1 VTEAQQRYRRL
12 GKYELHQ
19 LLGEGAMG
27 IVWKAYDT
35 VLRRFVALKLLSSS
49 FRKTKDMQERFLR
62 EARAA
67 GAIQHAN
74 IVTVYDLGESD
85 GQLYIAME
93 LVEGRDLSDM
103 IALRDPLALERKL
116 DITIEVLAGLHFA
129 HQRGVIHRDVKPS
142 NVRVMPDGR
151 IKIMDFGIARLQK
164 ADATGSG
171 AIVGT
176 PTYMAPEQ
184 ITNGAITPA
193 TDVFSVGC
201 MLYELLCYQR
211 PFEAESVHGVLYQ
224 VLTTEP
230 RPLRTV
236 APSIPAALERVVAKA
251 MNKVPHERYESAGQ
265 MMSTLQ
271 QIRAALSGADE
282 EATQPLGRW
291 TPLPRPM
298 LKLITHASMKARL
311 AVLGALAAVVLLLL
325 YAPSQPGQDSTAVA
339 VAPVLP
345 NPPAAQPSA
354 SGLTPTAPPTAPGRA
369 SRGLAANPDA
379 PPVSLAVST
388 RRDSALAARDRAI
401 GAGAQKNSVPS
412 LLLAQT
418 MLEASDRALQRGDQ
432 SLALRGYVES
442 AERYGQARE
451 EARTMEREA
460 RRIVE
465 RVTPLVQAIPTG
477 RAAANAGVYL
487 ARAESLLTQ
496 QDFTLAKMAAQSAE
510 QIGIDAGIAPP
521 STQPAD
527 PRAAIDVLLSD
538 LERALASE
546 RISNIRVLYPGLTD
560 ADQRA
565 WESFFRDW
573 NQITAKF
580 TIEDFDARGAT
591 ATGNVRAQFQYVPA
605 AGGAP
610 RINRRRFAMRFE
622 KRDVG
627 WRLAGVSELK

>member
-1 VTEAQQRYRRL
+1 MSDAQQRYRRL

-35 VLRRFVALKLLSSS
+35 VLRRYVALKLLSAS

-74 IVTVYDLGESD
+74 IVTVYDLGESE
-85 GQLYIAME
+85 GQLFIAME

-116 DITIEVLAGLHFA
+116 DITIEVLTGLHFA

-164 ADATGSG
+164 ADTTGSG

-201 MLYELLCYQR
+201 LLYELLCYQR

-265 MMSTLQ
+265 MMATLQ

-291 TPLPRPM
+291 TPLPRPV
-298 LKLITHASMKARL
+298 LKLITHASMRARL
-311 AVLGALAAVVLLLL
+311 AVLGALAAVVVLLL
-325 YAPSQPGQDSTAVA
+325 YAPAPPADEPSNGAAGSPVTVPPATQPG
-339 VAPVLP
+339 
-345 NPPAAQPSA
+345 
-354 SGLTPTAPPTAPGRA
+354 
-369 SRGLAANPDA
+369 GLAAPPPAPNG
-379 PPVSLAVST
+379 PPVSLAVSV

-401 GAGAQKNSVPS
+401 SAGAQKNSVPS

-418 MLEASDRALQRGDQ
+418 MLETSDRALQRGDQ

-442 AERYGQARE
+442 AQHYDQARD
-451 EARTMEREA
+451 EARAMDREA
-460 RRIVE
+460 QHMIE
-465 RVTPLVQAIPTG
+465 RVSPVVQALPTG
-477 RAAANAGVYL
+477 RAASNAGVFL
-487 ARAESLLTQ
+487 ARAESLLRA

-521 STQPAD
+521 SAQPPD
-527 PRAAIDVLLSD
+527 PRGAIDVLLSD
-538 LERALASE
+538 LGRALSSQ
-546 RISNIRVLYPGLTD
+546 RISNIRVLYPGLTED
-560 ADQRA
+560 ERRG
-565 WESFFRDW
+565 WEAFFREW

-580 TIEDFDARGAT
+580 TIEDFKVQGST
-591 ATGNVRAQFQYVPA
+591 ANGNVRATFEYVPER
-605 AGGAP
+605 GGAP
-610 RINRRRFAMRFE
+610 RVDRRRFAMRFE
-622 KRDVG
+622 RKEVG
-627 WRLAGVSELK
+627 WRLTAVTELK

>member
-1 VTEAQQRYRRL
+1 MAEPVSDAPQQRYRRL

-35 VLRRFVALKLLSSS
+35 VLRRYVALKLLSSS

-74 IVTVYDLGESD
+74 IVTVYDLGESE

-103 IALRDPLALERKL
+103 ITLRDPLALERKL
-116 DITIEVLAGLHFA
+116 DITIEVLTGLHFA

-151 IKIMDFGIARLQK
+151 VKIMDFGIARLQK

-211 PFEAESVHGVLYQ
+211 PFEAESIHGVLYQ

-271 QIRAALSGADE
+271 QIRSALSGADD

-291 TPLPRPM
+291 TPLPQPL
-298 LKLITHASMKARL
+298 LKLITHASMRARL

-325 YAPSQPGQDSTAVA
+325 FSPGQSNDSQASA
-339 VAPVLP
+339 VLP
-345 NPPAAQPSA
+345 PPAAIPPAPVMPQDV
-354 SGLTPTAPPTAPGRA
+354 TPPTVTEA
-369 SRGLAANPDA
+369 
-379 PPVSLAVST
+379 PVSMFVTS
-388 RRDSALAARDRAI
+388 RRDSAFAAQERAVA
-401 GAGAQKNSVPS
+401 AGARKNSVPAWI
-412 LLLAQT
+412 LA
-418 MLEASDRALQRGDQ
+418 ESIFGASEQALQAGDQ
-432 SLALRGYVES
+432 SRAIRGYVE
-442 AERYGQARE
+442 AVAQYTHARDQAR
-451 EARTMEREA
+451 AMDREA
-460 RRIVE
+460 RLMLQ
-465 RVTPLVQAIPTG
+465 RVTPVVQALPTG
-477 RAAANAGVYL
+477 AAAANAAIFL
-487 ARAESLLTQ
+487 ARAESLLREK
-496 QDFTLAKMAAQSAE
+496 DFTLAKVAAQSAE
-510 QIGIDAGIAPP
+510 QVGVDAGVAPP
-521 STQPAD
+521 SAQPAN
-527 PRAAIDVLLSD
+527 PRAAVDVLLSD
-538 LERALASE
+538 LGRALASQ
-546 RISNIRVLYPGLTD
+546 RIANLRVLYPGLTD
-560 ADQRA
+560 EERRG
-565 WESFFRDW
+565 WETFFRNW
-573 NQITAKF
+573 NQISAKF
-580 TIEDFDARGAT
+580 SIDNFQLLPNTIT
-591 ATGNVRAQFQYVPA
+591 ASGDVRATFEYVPA

-610 RINRRRFAMRFE
+610 RMDRRRFAMRFE
-622 KRDVG
+622 KKEVG
-627 WRLAGVSELK
+627 WRLAGVNELK

>member
-1 VTEAQQRYRRL
+1 VSDAPQRYRRL

-35 VLRRFVALKLLSSS
+35 VLRRYVALKLLSAS
-49 FRKTKDMQERFLR
+49 FRKTKDMHERFLR

-74 IVTVYDLGESD
+74 IVTVYDLGESE
-85 GQLYIAME
+85 GQLFIAME

-116 DITIEVLAGLHFA
+116 DIAIEVLIGLHFA

-151 IKIMDFGIARLQK
+151 VKIMDFGIARLQK

-211 PFEAESVHGVLYQ
+211 PFEAESIHGVLYQ

-298 LKLITHASMKARL
+298 LKLITHASMKARI
-311 AVLGALAAVVLLLL
+311 AVLGALAVVVLLLV
-325 YAPSQPGQDSTAVA
+325 YAPGQTAEDGSSGVTVNPPPAPTGLVA
-339 VAPVLP
+339 
-345 NPPAAQPSA
+345 PPAA
-354 SGLTPTAPPTAPGRA
+354 PPGA
-369 SRGLAANPDA
+369 
-379 PPVSLAVST
+379 PVSMAVST
-388 RRDSALAARDRAI
+388 RRDSAAAARERAI
-401 GAGAQKNSVPS
+401 AAGAEKNSVPA
-412 LLLAQT
+412 LIMAQS
-418 MLEASDRALQRGDQ
+418 MFEGADQALQRGNQ
-432 SLALRGYVES
+432 SLALRGYVE
-442 AERYGQARE
+442 AAQQYGRARD
-451 EARTMEREA
+451 EARAMDREA
-460 RRIVE
+460 QQMIA
-465 RVTPLVQAIPTG
+465 RVSPVVQALPTG
-477 RAAANAGVYL
+477 RAASNAGVFL
-487 ARAESLLTQ
+487 ARAESLLHE
-496 QDFTLAKMAAQSAE
+496 QDFTLAKVAAQSAE

-521 STQPAD
+521 SAQPAEA
-527 PRAAIDVLLSD
+527 RAAVDVLLSD
-538 LERALASE
+538 LGRALASQ

-560 ADQRA
+560 SERRG
-565 WESFFRDW
+565 WEAFFRDW

-580 TIEDFDARGAT
+580 TIEDFKLQGAT
-591 ATGNVRAQFQYVPA
+591 ATANVRATFEYVPA
-605 AGGAP
+605 LGGAP
-610 RINRRRFAMRFE
+610 RVDRRGFAMRFE
-622 KRDVG
+622 RKDVG
-627 WRLAGVSELK
+627 WRLATVTELK

>member
-1 VTEAQQRYRRL
+1 VSDAPQRYRRL

-35 VLRRFVALKLLSSS
+35 VLRRYVALKLLSAS

-74 IVTVYDLGESD
+74 IVTVYDLGESE
-85 GQLYIAME
+85 GQLFIAME

-116 DITIEVLAGLHFA
+116 DITIEVLSGLQFA

-151 IKIMDFGIARLQK
+151 VKIMDFGIARLQK
-164 ADATGSG
+164 ADTTGSG

-271 QIRAALSGADE
+271 QIRSALSGADD

-291 TPLPRPM
+291 TPLPQPM
-298 LKLITHASMKARL
+298 LKLITHAPMKWRL
-311 AVLGALAAVVLLLL
+311 AVLGALAAVVLLLV
-325 YAPSQPGQDSTAVA
+325 YAPSQSASDEANAVFA
-339 VAPVLP
+339 
-345 NPPAAQPSA
+345 NPPAPAPI
-354 SGLTPTAPPTAPGRA
+354 GLAPP
-369 SRGLAANPDA
+369 
-379 PPVSLAVST
+379 PPVPDGAPVSVGVSI

-401 GAGAQKNSVPS
+401 TAGALKNSVPAMI
-412 LLLAQT
+412 LAET
-418 MLEASDRALQRGDQ
+418 MFQASEQALQAGDQ
-432 SLALRGYVES
+432 SRALRGYVD
-442 AERYGQARE
+442 AVAHYGRARE
-451 EARTMEREA
+451 EARAMDREA
-460 RRIVE
+460 QRMVQ
-465 RVTPLVQAIPTG
+465 RVTPLVQAIPAG
-477 RAAANAGVYL
+477 PAAGNAAIFL
-487 ARAESLLTQ
+487 ARAESLLHQ
-496 QDFTLAKMAAQSAE
+496 QDFTLAKVAAQSAE

-521 STQPAD
+521 TPQPANV
-527 PRAAIDVLLSD
+527 RAAVDVLLAD
-538 LERALASE
+538 LGRALASE
-546 RISNIRVLYPGLTD
+546 RIANIRVLYPGLTD
-560 ADQRA
+560 QERRG
-565 WESFFRDW
+565 WEAFFREW
-573 NQITAKF
+573 NQITARF
-580 TIEDFDARGAT
+580 TIDEFRVTGGT
-591 ATGNVRAQFQYVPA
+591 ATGEVRATFQYVPA

-610 RINRRRFAMRFE
+610 RVDRRRFAMRFE
-622 KRDVG
+622 RKDVG
-627 WRLAGVSELK
+627 WRLAGVSEMR

>member
-1 VTEAQQRYRRL
+1 MSGAPPPPPSPLPPPFPPQRYRRL

-27 IVWKAYDT
+27 IVWKSYDT
-35 VLRRFVALKLLSSS
+35 VLRRYVALKLLSAS
-49 FRKTKDMQERFLR
+49 FRKTRDMQERFLR

-74 IVTVYDLGESD
+74 IVTVYDLGEAE

-116 DITIEVLAGLHFA
+116 DITIEVLDGLHFA

-142 NVRVMPDGR
+142 NVRVMTDGR

-164 ADATGSG
+164 AESTGSG
-171 AIVGT
+171 SIVGT

-265 MMSTLQ
+265 MMSMLQ

-291 TPLPRPM
+291 TPLPRPV
-298 LKLITHASMKARL
+298 LKLITHASMRARL
-311 AVLGALAAVVLLLL
+311 AVLGALAAVVVLLL
-325 YAPSQPGQDSTAVA
+325 YAPGQPAAEPGNAGGGTNPSVSAPPPGA
-339 VAPVLP
+339 GGLVAP
-345 NPPAAQPSA
+345 PSA
-354 SGLTPTAPPTAPGRA
+354 AGVE
-369 SRGLAANPDA
+369 
-379 PPVSLAVST
+379 PVSIAVST

-401 GAGAQKNSVPS
+401 AAGAQKNTVPA
-412 LLLAQT
+412 LLLAET
-418 MLEASDRALQRGDQ
+418 MFQASEQALQRGDQ
-432 SLALRGYVES
+432 SLALRGYVE
-442 AERYGQARE
+442 AAQRFGHARD
-451 EARTMEREA
+451 EARAMDREA
-460 RRIVE
+460 QRMIE
-465 RVTPLVQAIPTG
+465 RVTPVVQAIPTG
-477 RAAANAGVYL
+477 RAAANAGVFL
-487 ARAESLLTQ
+487 ARAESLLRQ
-496 QDFTLAKMAAQSAE
+496 QDFTLAKVSAQSAE

-521 STQPAD
+521 STQPPEA
-527 PRAAIDVLLSD
+527 RAAVDVLLDD
-538 LERALASE
+538 LGRALASE

-560 ADQRA
+560 AERRG
-565 WESFFRDW
+565 WEAFFREW

-580 TIEDFDARGAT
+580 TVEDFKVQGAT
-591 ATGNVRAQFQYVPA
+591 ATGNVHATFEYVPA
-605 AGGAP
+605 PGGAP
-610 RINRRRFAMRFE
+610 RVDRRQFAMRFE
-622 KRDVG
+622 KKDAG
-627 WRLAGVSELK
+627 WRLAAVTELK

>member
-1 VTEAQQRYRRL
+1 VSDAQQRYRRL

-35 VLRRFVALKLLSSS
+35 VLRRYVALKLLSAS
-49 FRKTKDMQERFLR
+49 FRKTKDMHERFLR

-67 GAIQHAN
+67 GALQHAN
-74 IVTVYDLGESD
+74 IVTVYDLGESE

-116 DITIEVLAGLHFA
+116 DITIELLTGLHFA

-151 IKIMDFGIARLQK
+151 VKIMDFGIARLQK

-265 MMSTLQ
+265 MMATVQ
-271 QIRAALSGADE
+271 QIRSALSGADD

-291 TPLPRPM
+291 TPLPKPV
-298 LKLITHASMKARL
+298 LKLITHASMRARL

-325 YAPSQPGQDSTAVA
+325 FSPSQPGDNEANAVLAPPPVIPPAPTTPLIVPPTVTEAPVSVA
-339 VAPVLP
+339 V
-345 NPPAAQPSA
+345 SI
-354 SGLTPTAPPTAPGRA
+354 
-369 SRGLAANPDA
+369 
-379 PPVSLAVST
+379 
-388 RRDSALAARDRAI
+388 RRDSAFAARDRALA
-401 GAGAQKNSVPS
+401 AGALKNSVPAWI
-412 LLLAQT
+412 LAESIFQ
-418 MLEASDRALQRGDQ
+418 ASEQALQAADQ
-432 SLALRGYVES
+432 SRAIRGYVE
-442 AERYGQARE
+442 AESQYARAREQARV
-451 EARTMEREA
+451 MNREA
-460 RRIVE
+460 RLMVE
-465 RVTPLVQAIPTG
+465 RVAPVVQALPTG
-477 RAAANAGVYL
+477 AAAANAGIFL
-487 ARAESLLTQ
+487 ARAESLLRE
-496 QDFTLAKMAAQSAE
+496 QDFTLAKVAAQSAE

-521 STQPAD
+521 SPQPAS
-527 PRAAIDVLLSD
+527 PRAAVNVLLSD
-538 LERALASE
+538 LGRALASQ
-546 RISNIRVLYPGLTD
+546 RIANLRVLYRGLTEEE
-560 ADQRA
+560 RRG
-565 WESFFRDW
+565 WEAFFRDW
-573 NQITAKF
+573 NQISAKF
-580 TIEDFDARGAT
+580 TVDNFRVQPNAIS
-591 ATGNVRAQFQYVPA
+591 ATGDVRAIFEYVPA

-610 RINRRRFAMRFE
+610 RVDRRRFAMRFE
-622 KRDVG
+622 KKDVG
-627 WRLAGVSELK
+627 WRLAAVNELK

>member
-1 VTEAQQRYRRL
+1 MTDSQQRYRRL

-35 VLRRFVALKLLSSS
+35 VLRRYVALKLLSSS

-74 IVTVYDLGESD
+74 IVTVYDLGESE

-116 DITIEVLAGLHFA
+116 DITMEVLAGLHFA

-142 NVRVMPDGR
+142 NVRIMPDGR

-184 ITNGAITPA
+184 ITNGAITAA

-201 MLYELLCYQR
+201 LLYELLCYRR

-298 LKLITHASMKARL
+298 LKLITHASMRARL
-311 AVLGALAAVVLLLL
+311 AVLGALAAVVVLLL
-325 YAPSQPGQDSTAVA
+325 YAPG
-339 VAPVLP
+339 
-345 NPPAAQPSA
+345 PPAEEPGGAATTIPPAQHVAGGGGP
-354 SGLTPTAPPTAPGRA
+354 GAPGGPG
-369 SRGLAANPDA
+369 GLAA
-379 PPVSLAVST
+379 PPPPPRTALVSLAVSS

-401 GAGAQKNSVPS
+401 TAGAQKNSVPS

-418 MLEASDRALQRGDQ
+418 MLETSDRALERGDQ

-442 AERYGQARE
+442 AQRYAQARD
-451 EARTMEREA
+451 EARAMEREA
-460 RRIVE
+460 QHMIQ
-465 RVTPLVQAIPTG
+465 RVTPVVQALPAG
-477 RAAANAGVYL
+477 RAAANAGVFL
-487 ARAESLLTQ
+487 ARAESLLRE
-496 QDFTLAKMAAQSAE
+496 QDYTLAKVAAQSAE

-527 PRAAIDVLLSD
+527 ARGAIDVLLDD
-538 LERALASE
+538 LGRALASQ
-546 RISNIRVLYPGLTD
+546 RISNLRVLYPGLTEEE
-560 ADQRA
+560 RRS
-565 WESFFRDW
+565 WEAFFREW

-580 TIEDFDARGAT
+580 TVEDFKTQGAS
-591 ATGNVRAQFQYVPA
+591 ATGNVRALFQYVPA
-605 AGGAP
+605 HGGAP
-610 RINRRRFAMRFE
+610 RMDRRRFAMRFE
-622 KRDVG
+622 KKDAG
-627 WRLAGVSELK
+627 WRLAAVTELK

>member
-1 VTEAQQRYRRL
+1 MANQVSDAPPSAASQSPQRYRRL

-35 VLRRFVALKLLSSS
+35 VLRRYVALKLLSSS

-74 IVTVYDLGESD
+74 IVTVYDLGESE
-85 GQLYIAME
+85 GQLFIAME

-298 LKLITHASMKARL
+298 LKLITHTSMRARL
-311 AVLGALAAVVLLLL
+311 AVLGALATVVLLLV
-325 YAPSQPGQDSTAVA
+325 YAPSGPVPDQPR
-339 VAPVLP
+339 VL
-345 NPPAAQPSA
+345 
-354 SGLTPTAPPTAPGRA
+354 TAPPPAGA
-369 SRGLAANPDA
+369 SRGAALAAPTPPPRPNTA
-379 PPVSLAVST
+379 PVSMAVSW
-388 RRDSALAARDRAI
+388 RRDSALAARDRAVA
-401 GAGAQKNSVPS
+401 AGAEKNSVPS
-412 LLLAQT
+412 LLFAQT
-418 MLEASDRALQRGDQ
+418 VLEASDHALQRGDQ
-432 SLALRGYVES
+432 SLAVRGYVE
-442 AERYGQARE
+442 AAQRYDKARQ
-451 EARTMEREA
+451 EARDMEREA
-460 RRIVE
+460 EHMIQ
-465 RVTPLVQAIPTG
+465 RVTPVVQAIPAG
-477 RAAANAGVYL
+477 RAASNAGVFL
-487 ARAESLLTQ
+487 ARAESLLQ
-496 QDFTLAKMAAQSAE
+496 VQDFTLAKVAAQGAE
-510 QIGIDAGIAPP
+510 QIGVDAGVAPP
-521 STQPAD
+521 SVQPSDA
-527 PRAAIDVLLSD
+527 RQAIDVLLED
-538 LERALASE
+538 LSRALSSQ
-546 RISNIRVLYPGLTD
+546 RISNLRVLYPGITPEE
-560 ADQRA
+560 RSS
-565 WESFFRDW
+565 WEKFFHNW
-573 NQITAKF
+573 NHITAKF
-580 TIEDFDARGAT
+580 TVEDFKAEGVT
-591 ATGNVRAQFQYVPA
+591 ANGNVRAMLQYVPA
-605 AGGAP
+605 SGGAP
-610 RINRRRFAMRFE
+610 RVDRRRFAMRFE
-622 KRDVG
+622 KKEVG
-627 WRLAGVSELK
+627 WRLAGVTEIK

>member
-1 VTEAQQRYRRL
+1 MSDAQQRYRRL

-35 VLRRFVALKLLSSS
+35 VLRRYVALKLLSSS
-49 FRKTKDMQERFLR
+49 FRKTTDMQERFLR

-74 IVTVYDLGESD
+74 IVTVYDLGEAE

-116 DITIEVLAGLHFA
+116 DITIEVLAGLQFA

-265 MMSTLQ
+265 MMSMLQ

-291 TPLPRPM
+291 TPLPRPV
-298 LKLITHASMKARL
+298 LKLISHASMRARL
-311 AVLGALAAVVLLLL
+311 AVLAALAFVVLLLL
-325 YAPSQPGQDSTAVA
+325 YAPSQSGQDSSGGA
-339 VAPVLP
+339 APILP
-345 NPPAAQPSA
+345 NPPQPSG
-354 SGLTPTAPPTAPGRA
+354 GLVAPP
-369 SRGLAANPDA
+369 AANPDA

-388 RRDSALAARDRAI
+388 RRDSALASRDRAI
-401 GAGAQKNSVPS
+401 AGGAQKNSVPS

-418 MLEASDRALQRGDQ
+418 ILEASDRALQRGDQ

-442 AERYGQARE
+442 YQRYGQARE
-451 EARTMEREA
+451 EARGMEREA
-460 RRIVE
+460 QHMIE
-465 RVTPLVQAIPTG
+465 RVAPLVQAIPAG
-477 RAAANAGVYL
+477 PAASNAGVYL
-487 ARAESLLTQ
+487 ARAESLLSQ
-496 QDFTLAKMAAQSAE
+496 QDFTLAKMAAQNAE

-521 STQPAD
+521 STQPPD

-538 LERALASE
+538 LGRALASQ

-560 ADQRA
+560 SERRGWDA
-565 WESFFRDW
+565 FFRDW
-573 NQITAKF
+573 EQITAKF
-580 TIEDFDARGAT
+580 VTEDFKLQGPSAT
-591 ATGNVRAQFQYVPA
+591 ANVRATFEYVPA
-605 AGGAP
+605 RGGAP
-610 RINRRRFAMRFE
+610 RVDRRRFAMRFE
-622 KRDVG
+622 RKDVG
-627 WRLAGVSELK
+627 WRLAAVTELK

>member
-1 VTEAQQRYRRL
+1 VSDAQQRYRRL

-35 VLRRFVALKLLSSS
+35 VLRRYVALKLLSAS

-67 GAIQHAN
+67 GGIQHPN
-74 IVTVYDLGESD
+74 IVTVYDLGESE
-85 GQLYIAME
+85 GQLFIAME

-116 DITIEVLAGLHFA
+116 DIAIEVLTGLHFA

-151 IKIMDFGIARLQK
+151 VKIMDFGIARLQK

-282 EATQPLGRW
+282 AATQPLGRW
-291 TPLPRPM
+291 TPLPRPV

-325 YAPSQPGQDSTAVA
+325 YAPGQSAEDQSSRAV
-339 VAPVLP
+339 V
-345 NPPAAQPSA
+345 NPPAA
-354 SGLTPTAPPTAPGRA
+354 PPAIPAGT
-369 SRGLAANPDA
+369 
-379 PPVSLAVST
+379 PVSLAVSS
-388 RRDSALAARDRAI
+388 RRDSAVAARERALA
-401 GAGAQKNSVPS
+401 AGAQKNSVPA
-412 LLLAQT
+412 LILAQSVF
-418 MLEASDRALQRGDQ
+418 EASDQALRRGDQ
-432 SLALRGYVES
+432 SLALRGYVE
-442 AERYGQARE
+442 AAQQYGRARD
-451 EARTMEREA
+451 EARAMDREA
-460 RRIVE
+460 QHMIE
-465 RVTPLVQAIPTG
+465 RVSPVVQAIPTG
-477 RAAANAGVYL
+477 RVAANAGVLL
-487 ARAESLLTQ
+487 ARAESLLRQ
-496 QDFTLAKMAAQSAE
+496 QDFTLAKVAAQSAE
-510 QIGIDAGIAPP
+510 QVGIDAGIAPP
-521 STQPAD
+521 STQPPD
-527 PRAAIDVLLSD
+527 PRGAVDVLLSD
-538 LERALASE
+538 LARALASE
-546 RISNIRVLYPGLTD
+546 RIANLRVLYPGLTD
-560 ADQRA
+560 PERRSWQK
-565 WESFFRDW
+565 FFRDW
-573 NQITAKF
+573 NKITAKF
-580 TIEDFDARGAT
+580 TLEDFKVQGAT
-591 ATGNVRAQFQYVPA
+591 ATGNVRAMFEYVPA

-610 RINRRRFAMRFE
+610 RVDRRGFAMRFE
-622 KRDVG
+622 RKEVG
-627 WRLAGVSELK
+627 WRLATVTELK

>member
-1 VTEAQQRYRRL
+1 VTDSQQRYRRL

-35 VLRRFVALKLLSSS
+35 VLRRYVALKLLSSS

-74 IVTVYDLGESD
+74 IVTVYDLGESE

-116 DITIEVLAGLHFA
+116 DITMEVLAGLHFA

-142 NVRVMPDGR
+142 NVRIMPDGR

-184 ITNGAITPA
+184 ITNGAITAA

-201 MLYELLCYQR
+201 LLYELLCYRR

-298 LKLITHASMKARL
+298 LKLITHASMRARL
-311 AVLGALAAVVLLLL
+311 AVLGALAAVVVLLL
-325 YAPSQPGQDSTAVA
+325 YAPG
-339 VAPVLP
+339 
-345 NPPAAQPSA
+345 PPAEEPGGAATTIPPAQHVAGGAGP
-354 SGLTPTAPPTAPGRA
+354 GAPGGPG
-369 SRGLAANPDA
+369 GLAA
-379 PPVSLAVST
+379 PPPPPRTALVSLAVSS

-401 GAGAQKNSVPS
+401 TAGAQKNSVPS

-418 MLEASDRALQRGDQ
+418 MLETSDRALERGDQ

-442 AERYGQARE
+442 AQRYAQARD
-451 EARTMEREA
+451 EARAMEREA
-460 RRIVE
+460 QHMIQ
-465 RVTPLVQAIPTG
+465 RVTPVVQALPAG
-477 RAAANAGVYL
+477 RAAANAGVFL
-487 ARAESLLTQ
+487 ARAESLLRE
-496 QDFTLAKMAAQSAE
+496 QDYTLAKVAAQSAE

-527 PRAAIDVLLSD
+527 ARGAIDVLLDD
-538 LERALASE
+538 LGRALASQ
-546 RISNIRVLYPGLTD
+546 RISNLRVLYPGLTEEE
-560 ADQRA
+560 RRS
-565 WESFFRDW
+565 WEAFFREW

-580 TIEDFDARGAT
+580 TVEDFKTQGAS
-591 ATGNVRAQFQYVPA
+591 ATGNVRALFQYVPA
-605 AGGAP
+605 HGGAP
-610 RINRRRFAMRFE
+610 RMDRRRFAMRFE
-622 KRDVG
+622 KKEVG
-627 WRLAGVSELK
+627 WRLAAVTELK

>member
-1 VTEAQQRYRRL
+1 MFEPVLPVAGAVSDAAERYRRL

-35 VLRRFVALKLLSSS
+35 VLRRYVALKLLSSS
-49 FRKTKDMQERFLR
+49 FRKTTDMQERFLR

-93 LVEGRDLSDM
+93 LVEGRDLSEM
-103 IALRDPLALERKL
+103 ITLRDPLALERKL
-116 DITIEVLAGLHFA
+116 DITIEVLTGLQFA

-142 NVRVMPDGR
+142 NVRVMTDGR
-151 IKIMDFGIARLQK
+151 VKIMDFGIARLQK

-171 AIVGT
+171 AIIGT

-271 QIRAALSGADE
+271 QIRSALSGADD

-291 TPLPRPM
+291 TPLPQPI
-298 LKLITHASMKARL
+298 LKLITHASMRARL

-325 YAPSQPGQDSTAVA
+325 FSPGQSSDNQANAV
-339 VAPVLP
+339 L
-345 NPPAAQPSA
+345 
-354 SGLTPTAPPTAPGRA
+354 
-369 SRGLAANPDA
+369 A
-379 PPVSLAVST
+379 PPVIPPGPVTPLTITPPTVTEAPVSMAVS
-388 RRDSALAARDRAI
+388 RQRDSAFAAQDRALAA
-401 GAGAQKNSVPS
+401 GARKNSVPAWI
-412 LLLAQT
+412 LAESMFQ
-418 MLEASDRALQRGDQ
+418 ASEQALQAGDQ
-432 SLALRGYVES
+432 SRAVRGYVE
-442 AERYGQARE
+442 AVAQYTRAREQARV
-451 EARTMEREA
+451 MDREA
-460 RRIVE
+460 RQMVQRVAPVVE
-465 RVTPLVQAIPTG
+465 ALPTG
-477 RAAANAGVYL
+477 AAAANASIFL
-487 ARAESLLTQ
+487 ARAESLLRE
-496 QDFTLAKMAAQSAE
+496 QDFTLAKVAAQSAE
-510 QIGIDAGIAPP
+510 QIGINAGIAPP
-521 STQPAD
+521 SPQPSS
-527 PRAAIDVLLSD
+527 PRAAIDILLSD
-538 LERALASE
+538 LGRALASQ
-546 RISNIRVLYPGLTD
+546 RIANLRVLYPGLTD
-560 ADQRA
+560 DERRG
-565 WESFFRDW
+565 WEAFFRDW

-580 TIEDFDARGAT
+580 TVDNFRMQPNAIAASAD
-591 ATGNVRAQFQYVPA
+591 VRATFEYVPS

-610 RINRRRFAMRFE
+610 RVDRRRFAMRFE
-622 KRDVG
+622 KKEVG

>member
-1 VTEAQQRYRRL
+1 MSDLQQRYRRL

-35 VLRRFVALKLLSSS
+35 VLRRYVALKLLSAS

-74 IVTVYDLGESD
+74 IVTVYDLGESE
-85 GQLYIAME
+85 GQLFIAME

-116 DITIEVLAGLHFA
+116 DITMEVLAGLHFA

-291 TPLPRPM
+291 TPLPQPM
-298 LKLITHASMKARL
+298 LKLITHASMRARL
-311 AVLGALAAVVLLLL
+311 AVLGALAAVVALLV
-325 YAPSQPGQDSTAVA
+325 YAPTQPVDEPPAAANTPVIPPPASQPGGL
-339 VAPVLP
+339 VAP
-345 NPPAAQPSA
+345 PPAPA
-354 SGLTPTAPPTAPGRA
+354 G
-369 SRGLAANPDA
+369 
-379 PPVSLAVST
+379 PPVSLAVSV
-388 RRDSALAARDRAI
+388 RRDSALSARDRAI
-401 GAGAQKNSVPS
+401 AAGAQKNSVPS

-418 MLEASDRALQRGDQ
+418 MLETSDRALQRGDQ

-442 AERYGQARE
+442 AQRYAQARE
-451 EARTMEREA
+451 EARAMDLEA
-460 RRIVE
+460 QHMIE
-465 RVTPLVQAIPTG
+465 RVSPVVQALPAG
-477 RAAANAGVYL
+477 RAAANAGVFL
-487 ARAESLLTQ
+487 ARAESLLRV
-496 QDFTLAKMAAQSAE
+496 QDFTLAKVAAQSAE

-521 STQPAD
+521 SAQPRDA
-527 PRAAIDVLLSD
+527 RGAIDVLLSD
-538 LERALASE
+538 LARALSSQ
-546 RISNIRVLYPGLTD
+546 RISNVSVLYPGLTD
-560 ADQRA
+560 EERRG
-565 WESFFRDW
+565 WEAFFREW

-580 TIEDFDARGAT
+580 TMEDFKVQGAS
-591 ATGNVRAQFQYVPA
+591 ATGNVRAMFQYIPER
-605 AGGAP
+605 GGAP
-610 RINRRRFAMRFE
+610 RVDRRRFAMRFE
-622 KRDVG
+622 RKDVG
-627 WRLAGVSELK
+627 WRLTAVTELK

>member
-1 VTEAQQRYRRL
+1 MSDSQQRYRRL

-27 IVWKAYDT
+27 IVWKSYDT
-35 VLRRFVALKLLSSS
+35 VLRRYVALKLLSSS

-74 IVTVYDLGESD
+74 IVTVYDHGESE

-93 LVEGRDLSDM
+93 LIEGRDLSDM

-265 MMSTLQ
+265 MLSTLQ
-271 QIRAALSGADE
+271 QIRSALSGADD

-298 LKLITHASMKARL
+298 LKLITHAPMKWRL
-311 AVLGALAAVVLLLL
+311 AVLAALAAVVVLLM
-325 YAPSQPGQDSTAVA
+325 YAPGQPAAEQPTGGLALV
-339 VAPVLP
+339 
-345 NPPAAQPSA
+345 NPPAAATGFP
-354 SGLTPTAPPTAPGRA
+354 APPPA
-369 SRGLAANPDA
+369 LNAA
-379 PPVSLAVST
+379 PVSMAVSA
-388 RRDSALAARDRAI
+388 RRDSALSARERAL

-412 LLLAQT
+412 LLLAET
-418 MLEASDRALQRGDQ
+418 MFQASEQALQRGDQ
-432 SLALRGYVES
+432 SLALRGYVAS
-442 AERYGQARE
+442 AQQYAQARD
-451 EARTMEREA
+451 EARAMQREA
-460 RRIVE
+460 QRMIQ
-465 RVTPLVQAIPTG
+465 RVTPVVQAIPAS
-477 RAAANAGVYL
+477 RVASNAGVFL
-487 ARAESLLTQ
+487 SRAESLLSQ

-521 STQPAD
+521 SGQPAD
-527 PRAAIDVLLSD
+527 PRDAVDVLLID
-538 LERALASE
+538 LGRALSSE
-546 RISNIRVLYPGLTD
+546 RVTNIRVLYPSLTD
-560 ADQRA
+560 AERRG

-580 TIEDFDARGAT
+580 TIEDFKLQGAT
-591 ATGNVRAQFQYVPA
+591 ANGNVRAMFQYVPA
-605 AGGAP
+605 RGGAP
-610 RINRRRFAMRFE
+610 RIDRRRFAMRFE
-622 KRDVG
+622 RKDVG
-627 WRLAGVSELK
+627 WRLAAVNELK